1 MKQSILVEGWEFH
14 TSVVPIPVCPCIPYT
29 LSNSP
34 CPVWLLAQ
42 PSWIKFR
49 SGSTVNIAWK
59 SNLTP
64 RSHWAAL
71 TNGYSSQLHAILLK
85 HETLVWIVS
94 DISQPIRFR
103 LICELFGSQYQFLC
117 QNHVPWN
124 MSGKRPWTGQRS
136 FRLLLEQKG
145 ASNWLHEQK
154 AYRRPQTQ
162 IHTGIIHRKI
172 HALYIQFF
180 SKRSGIDKIR
190 FVCHVSLLLLPKTVW
205 SHWRCSYILRCTR
218 VKGWRLVEVLTW
230 AVSYGRVRTSVT
242 LQKLHVHCTFLLWTY
257 AVMTFQVWKWV
268 SEFQNFWLGRP
279 AHKVRHA
286 RDSVCGTR
294 MISRTLQKR
303 ATCF

>member
-59 SNLTP
+59 SNLTL

-71 TNGYSSQLHAILLK
+71 TNGYSSQLHAILWNTK
-85 HETLVWIVS
+85 H
-94 DISQPIRFR
+94 
-103 LICELFGSQYQFLC
+103 LFGLFRIYPNQSDFVWFVSCLGASTSSC
-117 QNHVPWN
+117 AKTMCHGTCLE
-124 MSGKRPWTGQRS
+124 SGHEQGREVQIATWTERSFQLTPWTEGI
-136 FRLLLEQKG
+136 
-145 ASNWLHEQK
+145 QK
-154 AYRRPQTQ
+154 ATNSNPYRDHSPENPRIVYPILFEEKRDWQDPVCMP
-162 IHTGIIHRKI
+162 RKSSPF
-172 HALYIQFF
+172 AQ
-180 SKRSGIDKIR
+180 
-190 FVCHVSLLLLPKTVW
+190 TVW